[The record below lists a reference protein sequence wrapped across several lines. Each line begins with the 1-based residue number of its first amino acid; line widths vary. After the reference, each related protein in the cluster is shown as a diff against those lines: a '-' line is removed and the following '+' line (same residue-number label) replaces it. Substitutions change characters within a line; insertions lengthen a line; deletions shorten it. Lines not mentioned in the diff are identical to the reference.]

1 MYLNR
6 TLIFII
12 LFSFACPAQAFFFKE
27 SRQQKK
33 MLADASAAYE
43 LGDYRTAVEI
53 TQEFLL
59 KNAGKHNAK
68 DAYVMLG
75 NSYKAMGQYDK
86 ALLKYNEAIEF
97 YPKDADL
104 MQALGDVY
112 FIGGLTE
119 KAIEVYKKTLELNP
133 KTSAAKIGL
142 AESYL
147 SEGFFDRAAKY
158 FEEYIAQTKSTDPQ
172 VYYDYALSRF
182 HANDYDGAL
191 ALTQKSLSLKADAN
205 TTFLLAKIY
214 KARGDKQNAFLAI
227 DTALKQNPEDDVVFL
242 TRALW
247 LARDKNTAAEGLAA
261 ANEYLDKN
269 PQDSLAM
276 FAKYF
281 AQDNL
286 GDVSAAQKTLK
297 AITETEGDGFIN
309 KLALKI
315 YKAYNN

>member
-1 MYLNR
+1 MCLNK

-27 SRQQKK
+27 SRQQKQ
-33 MLADASAAYE
+33 MLADARAAYE
-43 LGDYRTAVEI
+43 QGDYRAAVDI

-104 MQALGDVY
+104 MLALGDVY

-119 KAIEVYKKTLELNP
+119 KAIEIYKKTLLLDP
-133 KTSAAKIGL
+133 KAAAAKIGL
-142 AESYL
+142 ARSYL

-158 FEEYIAQTKSTDPQ
+158 FEDYIMQTQSADPK

-182 HANDYDGAL
+182 YANDYDGAL
-191 ALTQKSLSLKADAN
+191 SLTQKSLALKTDAG

-214 KARGDKQNAFLAI
+214 KARGDKQKAAAAI
-227 DTALKQNPEDDVVFL
+227 DEALRQNPADEVVFL

-247 LARDKNTAAEGLAA
+247 LARDKNTAKEGLAA
-261 ANEYLDKN
+261 ANAYLAKVHNDN
-269 PQDSLAM
+269 LAL
-276 FAKYF
+276 FAKYL
-281 AQDNL
+281 AEYNL
-286 GDVSAAQKTLK
+286 NDSSAAQKTLK
-297 AITETEGDGFIN
+297 AITETEGDGFIY

-315 YKAYNN
+315 YKTYKN